1 MEGLVEQIQTDVAGL
16 YLRSIVLPAMVMVP
30 QHEHPYDHATLVAH
44 GSVKLWVDG
53 LYQGQYEAGQ
63 AVEIKA
69 NHKHE
74 FLSLV
79 DGTRLVCIHHT
90 ASAVAAM
97 ER

>member
-16 YLRSIVLPAMVMVP
+16 YFRSIVLPAFVMVP
-30 QHEHPYDHATLVAH
+30 QHEHPYDHATLVAS

-53 LYQGQYEAGQ
+53 EFMGKFEAGQ

-69 NHKHE
+69 NRKHE

-79 DGTRLVCIHHT
+79 DGTRLVCVHHT

-97 ER
+97 EV